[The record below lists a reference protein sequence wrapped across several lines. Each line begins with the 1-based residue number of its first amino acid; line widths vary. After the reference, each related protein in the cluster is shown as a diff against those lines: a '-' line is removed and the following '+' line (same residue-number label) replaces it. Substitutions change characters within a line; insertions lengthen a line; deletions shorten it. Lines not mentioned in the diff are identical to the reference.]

1 MGTETVIGDIKKMI
15 DKDYQEAVDDIKK
28 ALTVLE
34 NKSTPELTITN
45 KEIKHPDAVW
55 HLRISL
61 AKSVIRIVAGGALIM
76 GELFVAGS
84 LLILAEILGI
94 GEELV

>member
-1 MGTETVIGDIKKMI
+1 MGTGKTNGDTQKMI
-15 DKDYQEAVDDIKK
+15 DKDYQEAVEDIKK

-34 NKSTPELTITN
+34 NKPNADLPV

-61 AKSVIRIVAGGALIM
+61 AKSLIRIVAGAALVM

>member
-1 MGTETVIGDIKKMI
+1 MI

-34 NKSTPELTITN
+34 NKPTPELPITN
-45 KEIKHPDAVW
+45 KEPKHPDAVW

-61 AKSVIRIVAGGALIM
+61 AKSLIRIAAGGALCV
-76 GELFVAGS
+76 GELFVAGG
-84 LLILAEILGI
+84 LLILAEVLGI
-94 GEELV
+94 VEELV

>member
-1 MGTETVIGDIKKMI
+1 MGTETPHGDLKKMI
-15 DKDYQEAVDDIKK
+15 DKNYQEAVKDIKQ

-34 NKSTPELTITN
+34 NSPDSGPVV

-61 AKSVIRIVAGGALIM
+61 AKSLIRIVAGGALCM
-76 GELFVAGS
+76 GELYIAGS

>member
-1 MGTETVIGDIKKMI
+1 VGTKTINGDTQKMI
-15 DKDYQEAVDDIKK
+15 DKDYQEAVEDIKK

-34 NKSTPELTITN
+34 KPNNESTT

-61 AKSVIRIVAGGALIM
+61 AKSLIRIVAGGALCM

>member
-1 MGTETVIGDIKKMI
+1 VGTETVIGDIKKMI

-45 KEIKHPDAVW
+45 KEIKHPDAKR
-55 HLRISL
+55 HLQVSVVKSIVRIL
-61 AKSVIRIVAGGALIM
+61 AGGVLCA
-76 GELFVAGS
+76 GELFWAGS
-84 LLILAEILGI
+84 LLILAEGLGI
-94 GEELV
+94 IEELV